1 MTSTRSL
8 YVAEPAAT
16 WASPPVVVDCSA
28 MAALLFAE
36 PEADAASA
44 ALSGKSLHAPS
55 LLPYEMASVARKKL
69 RGGAAPH
76 DVEAALTQFANQRF
90 NWHTA
95 PLPAILALA
104 LRYQLSTYDAA
115 YLWLATELQSP
126 LVTLDQRL
134 AEAAHRHL
142 NTLE

>member
-1 MTSTRSL
+1 MTSTRVL
-8 YVAEPAAT
+8 YVTEPTAAWT
-16 WASPPVVVDCSA
+16 SPPVVVDCSA

-36 PEADAASA
+36 PEAEAASA

-76 DVEAALTQFANQRF
+76 AVEAALTQFADQCF
-90 NWHTA
+90 HWHSTS
-95 PLPAILALA
+95 LPALLALA

-115 YLWLATELQSP
+115 YLWLAAELQSP

-134 AEAAHRHL
+134 AEAAQQHL
-142 NTLE
+142 GRLE